1 MTDPAAP
8 AGKDNGLDQLERQ
21 AEQHRADFAQTVEEL
36 RRRIS
41 PKAIKADLRRRTTGI
56 GKGMLAGL
64 EQRALDNPLQ
74 AAALGAGV
82 AYPVWRILQNL
93 PAPILLL
100 GAGVALAG
108 RGSNEKAER
117 VRSSNSGQV
126 TSLSE
131 PAQVD
136 EHAGEVTKSN
146 SRAVSTASSYASS
159 TYQAGAE
166 ASAEAARKA
175 ADAGRATRDSVD
187 ETIERYPLVVTGA
200 GLLLGAALAACLP
213 SSRTERQLFG
223 ETSDRLKD
231 QARGTVAHALDEVTA
246 AGERIVENTLD
257 EAQEQGLTPSNAQRA
272 LRKAGGSARAVADR
286 ASGAAFDEEAASPG
300 EKAASNTSS
309 KQDDS

>member
-8 AGKDNGLDQLERQ
+8 AGKDNGLDRLERQ
-21 AEQHRADFAQTVEEL
+21 AEQHRADFARTLEEL
-36 RRRIS
+36 RHRIS

-108 RGSNEKAER
+108 RGSNDKAER
-117 VRSSNSGQV
+117 VRSASSGQV
-126 TSLSE
+126 TSSSE
-131 PAQVD
+131 PAHAD
-136 EHAGEVTKSN
+136 EHASDASKAGSQ
-146 SRAVSTASSYASS
+146 AVSTASSYASS

-166 ASAEAARKA
+166 ASAEAAQKV
-175 ADAGRATRDSVD
+175 ADVGRATRGGVN
-187 ETIERYPLVVTGA
+187 EAIERYPLVVTGA

-231 QARGTVAHALDEVTA
+231 QARETAEHALDEITA

-272 LRKAGGSARAVADR
+272 LRKAGGSARAVVDR
-286 ASGAAFDEEAASPG
+286 ASGAVFDEEAASPG
-300 EKAASNTSS
+300 EKPTSNASS